1 MVETN
6 MIFFRAPS
14 FFFAVITLLFS
25 NLAMGQTASQP
36 YIERALELELQQH
49 ATWHKL
55 LHFDSILMRS
65 EVLTDSFF
73 IAQSGRTDPKLELIA
88 TLEAYFASLETD
100 RSTPIQCQFPAR
112 YLWLNRQLG
121 LPEYEFR
128 QPACDAFERWAKL
141 DEVRSISAIMVSG
154 YFGNPASTFGHSLL
168 KFNSDEA
175 SRYLDLTFNYGALVP
190 EGEPILRY
198 IYKGI
203 LGGYE
208 SGFSDG
214 YYYSQDMV
222 YSRTEFRDMWD
233 YELNLSEYERHLI
246 ISHLWEVAGKKF
258 DYYFLTKN
266 CAFRIAEVLALVE
279 DNDDLTSR
287 SRLWYAPVELFN
299 RIEDVNQKKS
309 GNYIQDVRFVPSYQ
323 RTLYA
328 RLANLSDAEL
338 TAFNR
343 AIELS
348 EFTLADLDQ
357 AAKMRVLNS
366 LMAYYEFKDVGLMDE
381 KNLIFKQLK
390 RRVLLKRLALPV
402 APEDQIDIPSLPS
415 PQQTS
420 PPMMFSLG
428 LRHIDQ
434 PNKAQ
439 SLSVNWSPFF
449 YDTVS
454 LNSLQG
460 SELVVFDAKLRVN
473 EDRAELEGVD
483 LIRLRKMP
491 AFNPVAAEKK
501 EWAWTV
507 QLGLK
512 RNQSDELTPS
522 VKTGLFDGFAI
533 ENAKYLYGANIRVQP
548 NNESLVYAEPY
559 LAWYYQQERFKVW
572 FEVAQSYDLDAED
585 WTTRPYLKASYFL
598 TPKHAIRLEASDE
611 ERSSLMLSYQYFR

>member
-6 MIFFRAPS
+6 MIFFRFYP
-14 FFFAVITLLFS
+14 FFLALVSLLFS
-25 NLAMGQTASQP
+25 NIAISQSSGEH
-36 YIERALELELQQH
+36 YIERALALKLQNNV
-49 ATWHKL
+49 TWHKL
-55 LHFDSILMRS
+55 LHYDPLLMRS

-73 IAQSGRTDPKLELIA
+73 IADSGRTDPRQELIA
-88 TLEAYFASLETD
+88 TLEAYSSDLSD
-100 RSTPIQCQFPAR
+100 HDSTLIQCQFPAR
-112 YLWLNRQLG
+112 YLWLNRQLN
-121 LPEYEFR
+121 LPDYKFR
-128 QPACDAFERWAKL
+128 QPSCSSFERWAKL

-168 KFNSDEA
+168 KFNSDET

-190 EGEPILRY
+190 DDEPILRY

-214 YYYSQDMV
+214 HYYSQDMV

-266 CAFRIAEVLALVE
+266 CAFRIAEVLELVE
-279 DNDDLTSR
+279 GDEHLTSR
-287 SRLWYAPVELFN
+287 SSLWYAPVELFN

-309 GNYIQDVRFVPSYQ
+309 GNYIRDIRFVPSYQ
-323 RTLYA
+323 RNLYA
-328 RLANLSDAEL
+328 RLADLNDLEL
-338 TAFNR
+338 ISFNR
-343 AIELS
+343 AIELG
-348 EFTLADLDQ
+348 EFELAELDQ
-357 AAKMRVLNS
+357 ASKIKILNS
-366 LMAYYEFKDVGLMDE
+366 LITYYEFKDVGIMDD
-381 KNLIFKQLK
+381 KNHTFKQLK
-390 RRVLLKRLALPV
+390 RQVLLKRLALPV
-402 APEDQIDIPSLPS
+402 APEDEIDIPALPS
-415 PQQTS
+415 PQETS
-420 PPMMFSLG
+420 PPMMFG
-428 LRHIDQ
+428 VGMRHIDQ
-434 PNKAQ
+434 PNNAQ
-439 SLSVNWSPFF
+439 SLSLNWSPFF

-460 SELVVFDAKLRVN
+460 SELVVFDTKLRVD
-473 EDRAELEGVD
+473 EDQVELEGVD

-491 AFNPVAAEKK
+491 AFNPVEAEQK

-507 QLGLK
+507 QFGLK
-512 RNQSDELTPS
+512 RNQTDELTPS
-522 VKTGLFDGFAI
+522 VKTGLFDGFTI
-533 ENAKYLYGANIRVQP
+533 GNAKYLYGADIRVQP
-548 NNESLVYAEPY
+548 NDESLVYAEPY

-572 FEVAQSYDLDAED
+572 FEVAQSYDLDTED

-598 TPKHAIRLEASDE
+598 TPNHAIRLEAIDE